1 MGHLGL
7 LAGLFRERDGA
18 EETIGIVTR
27 AGGEEE
33 LIGRSVGGSTLTE
46 LNGPELV
53 YLDRLAS
60 GIAKRPQEVTRLG
73 IECVD
78 SPPGGVVADEDSVA
92 HWAEVSGGLCDAP
105 GRMEGAMDRK
115 VFD

>member
-7 LAGLFRERDGA
+7 LAGLFRERYGA

-46 LNGPELV
+46 LNGPKLV
-53 YLDRLAS
+53 YLDWSAFV
-60 GIAKRPQEVTRLG
+60 IAKRPQELARLG
-73 IECVD
+73 IEGVN
-78 SPPGGVVADEDSVA
+78 PAVGGIVAN
-92 HWAEVSGGLCDAP
+92 
-105 GRMEGAMDRK
+105 
-115 VFD
+115 

>member
-18 EETIGIVTR
+18 EETVGIVAR

-33 LIGRSVGGSTLTE
+33 LIGGSVRSSTLAE

-53 YLDRLAS
+53 YFDRLAT
-60 GIAKRPQEVTRLG
+60 GVAKRPQELTRPWIEGVYPASGG
-73 IECVD
+73 I
-78 SPPGGVVADEDSVA
+78 VADEDRLA
-92 HWAEVSGGLCDAP
+92 HRAEVRGGLRDAP
-105 GRMEGAMDRK
+105 W
-115 VFD
+115 

>member
-7 LAGLFRERDGA
+7 LAGLFREPDGA

-33 LIGRSVGGSTLTE
+33 LIGRSVGSSTLAE

-53 YLDRLAS
+53 YLDRLAT
-60 GIAKRPQEVTRLG
+60 GVAKRPQELTRLW
-73 IECVD
+73 IEGVYPA
-78 SPPGGVVADEDSVA
+78 SGGVAADEDRVA
-92 HWAEVSGGLCDAP
+92 HRAEVSGGLRDAP
-105 GRMEGAMDRK
+105 W
-115 VFD
+115 